1 LLATLNAKLKTTLS
15 VKLLQFSLYKVKL
28 WKINTANAPKKR
40 KPFTLGKNG
49 RGDNFGLFGISTI
62 TLLNFVLKL
71 LKIERMT
78 YDFAIIGG
86 GIVGAATFYK
96 LQQKYPDKTIV
107 LLEKMAQLADHQ
119 TGHNSGVIHSGL
131 YYKPGSLKAKNCIQ
145 GRHELVAFAKE
156 HGIAHDVCGKV
167 VVATDPSELPHMEKI
182 FQIGLEN
189 KIEGIKRLTAEEV
202 KEHEPFVECIGGIWV
217 PVTGI
222 IDFRGA
228 TEKMVELALAIQ
240 AKSALKLQHEVER
253 IEKGEKYSKLV
264 TNQGTFE
271 AEYLIFCAGLQ
282 ADRLAKKDGVDLKEK
297 VVGFRGDYYELTEQG
312 KHKVKNLIYPVPNP
326 DFPFLGVH
334 FTRMTDGEI
343 ECGPNAVF
351 TFKREGY
358 GKTDFSLR
366 DTWDALTY
374 KGTWRLFFQNMSFGI
389 NEYRRAFSKKLFLKT
404 LQRMVPSLTMDDLRP
419 GRAGVRALLL
429 REDGDT
435 RDDFRIEYH
444 GKSIHVLNAPS
455 PAATASLAIGGY
467 IVEEAEKHF
476 HLS

>member
-1 LLATLNAKLKTTLS
+1 
-15 VKLLQFSLYKVKL
+15 
-28 WKINTANAPKKR
+28 
-40 KPFTLGKNG
+40 
-49 RGDNFGLFGISTI
+49 
-62 TLLNFVLKL
+62 
-71 LKIERMT
+71 MT
-78 YDFAIIGG
+78 YDIAIIGG

-96 LQQKYPDKTIV
+96 VQKQNPNLKIV
-107 LLEKMAQLADHQ
+107 LIEKEGMLADHQ

-156 HGIAHDVCGKV
+156 HGIDHDVCGKI
-167 VVATDPSELPHMEKI
+167 VVAVDESELPNLEKI
-182 FQIGLEN
+182 YNIGLEN
-189 KIEGIKRLTAEEV
+189 EIEGLKKLTGEEL
-202 KEHEPFVECIGGIWV
+202 KDYEPHCVGIAGLHV
-217 PVTGI
+217 PCTGI

-228 TEKMVELALAIQ
+228 TEKMVELALAMQ
-240 AKSALKLQHEVER
+240 SE
-253 IEKGEKYSKLV
+253 SKLYLNEEVLDVDSSGEIAIV
-264 TNQGTFE
+264 TTTNKIIG
-271 AEYLIFCAGLQ
+271 ARYLVFCAGLQ
-282 ADRLAKKDGVDLKEK
+282 ADRLAVKDGVDLKEK
-297 VVGFRGDYYELTEQG
+297 VVGFRGDYYELTDQG
-312 KHKVKNLIYPVPNP
+312 KHKIKDLIYPVPNP

-334 FTRMTDGEI
+334 FTRMTNGEI

-374 KGTWRLFFQNMSFGI
+374 QGTWKLFFKNARFGI

-429 REDGDT
+429 RQDGDT

-444 GKSIHVLNAPS
+444 GKAIHVLNAPS

-467 IVEEAEKHF
+467 IADKANEHF
-476 HLS
+476 DLK

>member
-1 LLATLNAKLKTTLS
+1 
-15 VKLLQFSLYKVKL
+15 
-28 WKINTANAPKKR
+28 
-40 KPFTLGKNG
+40 
-49 RGDNFGLFGISTI
+49 
-62 TLLNFVLKL
+62 
-71 LKIERMT
+71 MT
-78 YDFAIIGG
+78 YDVAIIGG

-96 LQQKYPDKTIV
+96 LQKKNPDLKIV
-107 LLEKMAQLADHQ
+107 LIEKMDKLADHQ

-131 YYKPGSLKAKNCIQ
+131 YYKPGSLKARNCIQ

-156 HGIAHDVCGKV
+156 YGIKHDVCGKV
-167 VVATDPSELPHMEKI
+167 VVATDAAELPHMEKI
-182 FQIGLEN
+182 FQTGLEN
-189 KIEGIKRLTAEEV
+189 QIEGIEKISADQV
-202 KEHEPFVECIGGIWV
+202 KEHEPFVESIGGIWV
-217 PVTGI
+217 PCTGI

-228 TEKMVELALAIQ
+228 TEKMAELALALN
-240 AKSALKLQHEVER
+240 SESSMHLGEEVIG
-253 IEKGEKYSKLV
+253 IEKGEETSTVVTQKNKFKAKYLV
-264 TNQGTFE
+264 
-271 AEYLIFCAGLQ
+271 FCAGLQ

-297 VVGFRGDYYELTEQG
+297 VVGFRGDYYELTEEA

-358 GKTDFSLR
+358 GKTDFSVR

-374 KGTWRLFFQNMSFGI
+374 RGTWKLFFNNMSFGI

-404 LQRMVPSLTMDDLRP
+404 LQRMIPSLTMEDIKP

-429 REDGDT
+429 AQDGDT

-444 GKSIHVLNAPS
+444 GRSIHVLNAPS
-455 PAATASLAIGGY
+455 PAATASMAIGGY
-467 IVEEAEKHF
+467 IAEEAEKHF
-476 HLS
+476 GLK